1 MKDKFKIAFKLVFGL
16 FLFALGVVF
25 TINAGIGVA
34 PWDVFHQGVAKVTG
48 ITVGKANIYMGVVI
62 LILGG
67 VSLGQAVGWA
77 TICNMLLIGTFIDI
91 LMLNNLVPVFEGVIP
106 RLIMLILGMII
117 QGIGCYFYIGVGLGA
132 GPRDG
137 LMVVLTNR
145 TGKPVGIIKS
155 AIEICAVIIGFILGG
170 NLGIGTLIMAVFTGQ
185 VWQIVFKTLNF
196 DVSGVEHRFI
206 QDDIRYLKEKLN
218 KTYPPQ

>member
-218 KTYPPQ
+218 KTYPQ

>member
-67 VSLGQAVGWA
+67 
-77 TICNMLLIGTFIDI
+77 F
-91 LMLNNLVPVFEGVIP
+91 
-106 RLIMLILGMII
+106 
-117 QGIGCYFYIGVGLGA
+117 
-132 GPRDG
+132 
-137 LMVVLTNR
+137 
-145 TGKPVGIIKS
+145 
-155 AIEICAVIIGFILGG
+155 
-170 NLGIGTLIMAVFTGQ
+170 
-185 VWQIVFKTLNF
+185 
-196 DVSGVEHRFI
+196 H
-206 QDDIRYLKEKLN
+206 
-218 KTYPPQ
+218 

>member
-62 LILGG
+62 LILG

-218 KTYPPQ
+218 KTYPQ